1 MSAISLCP
9 PFAMSDS
16 RFGLRRLLGLAL
28 SATCI
33 TVATCHDHWVDI
45 WASMPQQVEIYNLPN
60 APYVST
66 SVHPPILGVPYQNG
80 WNAY

>member
-1 MSAISLCP
+1 MSS
-9 PFAMSDS
+9 S

-66 SVHPPILGVPYQNG
+66 PTHPPLYRGG
-80 WNAY
+80 G